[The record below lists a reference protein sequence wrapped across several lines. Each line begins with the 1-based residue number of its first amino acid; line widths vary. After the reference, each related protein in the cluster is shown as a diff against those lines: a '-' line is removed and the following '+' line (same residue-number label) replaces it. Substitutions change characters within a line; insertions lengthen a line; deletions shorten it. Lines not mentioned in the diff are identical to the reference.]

1 MLRNPK
7 KNNQLRA
14 IIAAANIIAAAF
26 EIITFSNSNG
36 FVVRVCQ
43 ILSDDIQW
51 NDVKFVEKG

>member
-14 IIAAANIIAAAF
+14 IIVAANIIAAAF